1 MSRRRATCLSWE
13 APVQE
18 RATLPQP
25 WDTESAKKGL
35 KVLYA
40 NTSKLLGQLKATKVK
55 GCIL

>member
-1 MSRRRATCLSWE
+1 MSWE

-55 GCIL
+55 GSIL